1 MVTGV
6 LQRGGTMAEQ
16 KFVLLQRFLLR
27 LDGCKTPGSDDEN
40 KEDDL

>member
-16 KFVLLQRFLLR
+16 KFVLLQWFLLQ
-27 LDGCKTPGSDDEN
+27 LDGCKSPGGDDEN
-40 KEDDL
+40 EKDDV